1 MGGRTVTTMR
11 ELHNLAGLKEG
22 AARARREQRPVLVS
36 RTRLVNSLDPLS
48 FFASATGYRGTRNFW
63 SDPDREVTLVGVG
76 AAWKLE
82 THTREDSYLKTGQ
95 EWDHLLKGAIRVPA
109 EAPTGTGPLL
119 LGGFSFDPLAG
130 KTPLWEGFF
139 DASFILPQFLLTVTG
154 GECWL
159 TVNVLLQPGEDVEQR
174 GKMLAEQEDELLE
187 AAEDFHLFPPA
198 RASFDV
204 VEVEPDRWK
213 KTVATAAREIREGAL
228 EKVVL
233 ARQLRLQSETS
244 FSPEAGLYRL
254 RERQPHSFLFAVER
268 GEACFLG
275 ASPERLVKREGERL
289 YSTCLAGTTRRGEDP
304 EEDRKLG
311 EELLS
316 DPKNEGEHAVVVH
329 MIREAFQQGCSQV
342 RVPDSPTLYRVRDV
356 QHLFTPVE
364 GTPLP
369 ETTLLSMVQQLH
381 PTPALGGFPQKE
393 AVARIR
399 ETEGMDR
406 GWYSAP
412 VGWLDYRGDG
422 EFACAI
428 RSGLIRGR
436 EASLF
441 AGCGIVGDSEPDSE
455 YEETKLKFK
464 PMLSALGGDG
474 R

>member
-1 MGGRTVTTMR
+1 MTTMR
-11 ELHNLAGLKEG
+11 ELHNIAGLKEG

-36 RTRLVNSLDPLS
+36 QTRWVDNLEPLS
-48 FFASATGYRGTRNFW
+48 FFASATRFRGTRNFW
-63 SDPDREVTLVGVG
+63 SDPDRGLTLVGVG
-76 AAWKLE
+76 VAWKLE
-82 THTREDSYLKTGQ
+82 TYAREGSYLKTEQ

-109 EAPTGTGPLL
+109 ETPTGTGPLL
-119 LGGFSFDPLAG
+119 LGGFSFDPLAE

-154 GECWL
+154 GKCWL
-159 TVNVLLQPGEDVEQR
+159 TVNVLLRPGEDVEQR
-174 GKMLAEQEDELLE
+174 GKILTEEERALLE
-187 AAEDFHLFPPA
+187 TAADFQFSPPA
-198 RASFDV
+198 QTSFDV
-204 VEVEPDRWK
+204 LEVEPDRWK

-233 ARQLRLQSETS
+233 ARPLQLESETS

-254 RERQPHSFLFAVER
+254 LARQAHGFLFAVER
-268 GEACFLG
+268 GDACLLS
-275 ASPERLVKREGERL
+275 ASPERLVKSEGERF
-289 YSTCLAGTTRRGEDP
+289 YSTCLAGTIRRGKDP

-311 EELLS
+311 EELLA
-316 DPKNEGEHAVVVH
+316 DPKNGGEHAVVVH
-329 MIREAFQQGCSQV
+329 MIREAFQEGCFQV
-342 RVPDSPTLYRVRDV
+342 RVPDSPTLYQAQDV

-369 ETTLLSMVQQLH
+369 ETTLLSMVARLH
-381 PTPALGGFPQKE
+381 PTPALGGYPQKE

-399 ETEGMDR
+399 EIEGMDR

-412 VGWLDYRGDG
+412 VGWLDDRGNG

-428 RSGLIRGR
+428 RSGLLRGR

-455 YEETKLKFK
+455 YEETNLKFK
-464 PMLSALGGDG
+464 PMLSALGGDS

>member
-1 MGGRTVTTMR
+1 MR

-22 AARARREQRPVLVS
+22 AARARREQRRVLVS
-36 RTRLVNSLDPLS
+36 RTRLVNSVDPLS
-48 FFASATGYRGTRNFW
+48 FFASATEYRGTRNFW
-63 SDPDREVTLVGVG
+63 SDPDRAVTLVGVG
-76 AAWKLE
+76 VAWELE
-82 THTREDSYLKTGQ
+82 INTGEDPYLKTGQ
-95 EWDHLLKGAIRVPA
+95 EWDHLLQGAIRVPQ
-109 EAPTGTGPLL
+109 ESPTGTGPLL

-130 KTPLWEGFF
+130 KTPLWEGFS

-154 GECWL
+154 RECWL
-159 TVNVLLQPGEDVEQR
+159 TVNALIRPGEDVEQTAKR
-174 GKMLAEQEDELLE
+174 LTDKEDALLGE
-187 AAEDFHLFPPA
+187 VADFYLSPPD
-198 RASFDV
+198 RASFEMF
-204 VEVEPDRWK
+204 EVEPDRWK
-213 KTVATAAREIREGAL
+213 KTVAAAAREIREGVI

-233 ARQLRLQSETS
+233 ARQLRLQSDKS
-244 FSPEAGLYRL
+244 FSPEASLYRL

-304 EEDRKLG
+304 EEDQKLG
-311 EELLS
+311 EALLS
-316 DPKNEGEHAVVVH
+316 DPKNRGEHAVVVH
-329 MIREAFQQGCSQV
+329 MIGEVFQRGCSQV
-342 RVPDSPTLYRVRDV
+342 RTPDSPSLYRVRDV

-441 AGCGIVGDSEPDSE
+441 AGCGIVGDSEPNSE

-464 PMLSALGGDG
+464 PMLSALGGDSW
-474 R
+474 